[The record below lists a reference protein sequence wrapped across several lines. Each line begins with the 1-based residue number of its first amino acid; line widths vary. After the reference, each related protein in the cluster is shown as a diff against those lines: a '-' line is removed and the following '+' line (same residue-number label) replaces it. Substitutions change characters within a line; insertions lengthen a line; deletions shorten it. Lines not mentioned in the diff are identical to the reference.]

1 MERQPSK
8 GCPHA
13 VRRASG
19 REGMVAC
26 MNTVSLIKG
35 ANKVKIM
42 EPGCLCRRE
51 MQIWKG
57 INELNGWIGIGDM
70 DAKSQFSI
78 NR

>member
-26 MNTVSLIKG
+26 TNTVRLIKG

-42 EPGCLCRRE
+42 VR
-51 MQIWKG
+51 KKKKKD
-57 INELNGWIGIGDM
+57 NGAWLFVQKK
-70 DAKSQFSI
+70 DANIERNK
-78 NR
+78 